1 MTPLTRTGLLAAVL
15 SAAGAAALAPR
26 AAAAP
31 DGAAAG
37 AGPAAALV
45 PGRRRLDSTP
55 LVADP
60 SSTARNVV
68 RAPNPQVVPLSV
80 RGAPTQSVALQSWES
95 ASGDQVALIAGDGGF
110 YTDSSLHIRG
120 STRNG
125 ESARQPLMIL
135 SSDGT
140 QKWSLGLDSS
150 DRPANDSFFLGRVNG
165 GTVIDVLFVKSYSP
179 TQHAVG
185 INLIPP
191 PRAGLAVSGWDNS
204 VDAPSL
210 LLRVGVRQ
218 TGEAVRVVDSGGFT
232 RAAIRSDGSIVTP
245 RLRVTQPFPPRERSS
260 PGDRGDIAWDSGYV
274 YVCIAKNRW
283 RRAQL
288 LDW

>member
-1 MTPLTRTGLLAAVL
+1 VTQLTRTGLVAAVL
-15 SAAGAAALAPR
+15 SAAGAAALAPA

-31 DGAAAG
+31 IASVA
-37 AGPAAALV
+37 

-55 LVADP
+55 LFADP

-80 RGAPTQSVALQSWES
+80 RGAATQSVALQTWET
-95 ASGDQVALIAGDGGF
+95 AAGDPVALVAGDGGI

-125 ESARQPLMIL
+125 QSARQPLMIL

-165 GTVIDVLFVKSYSP
+165 DTVIDVLFVKSYSP

-218 TGEAVRVVDSGGFT
+218 TGEAIRVVDSGGFT

-245 RLRVTQPFPPRERSS
+245 RLRVTQPFPPRERTS

-288 LDW
+288 ADW

>member
-1 MTPLTRTGLLAAVL
+1 MAQLTRTGLVAAVL
-15 SAAGAAALAPR
+15 SAAGAAALAPA

-31 DGAAAG
+31 L
-37 AGPAAALV
+37 AALA

-55 LVADP
+55 LYADP

-80 RGAPTQSVALQSWES
+80 RGAATQSVALQTWES
-95 ASGDQVALIAGDGGF
+95 SGGDPVALVAGDGGI
-110 YTDSSLHIRG
+110 YTDSSVHIRG

-125 ESARQPLMIL
+125 QSARQPLMIL

-165 GTVIDVLFVKSYSP
+165 DTVIDVLFVKSYSP

-204 VDAPSL
+204 ADAPSL

-218 TGEAVRVVDSGGFT
+218 FGEAIRVVDSGGVT

-245 RLRVTQPFPPRERSS
+245 RLRVTTPFPPRERTS
-260 PGDRGDIAWDSGYV
+260 PGERGDIAWDSGYV

-288 LDW
+288 ADW